1 MEALGIDIGGSGIK
15 GAPVDVGT
23 GELLAERHRIVTPD
37 PSTPKAVAR
46 VVAEISRHFDWSGPI
61 GCTFPA
67 VVKAGITY
75 TAANVDKG
83 WIGTDAAGLLGEATG
98 CEVTVL
104 NDADAA
110 GIAEMAIGAGKGETG
125 LVFVLTVGT
134 GLGTALFMGGI
145 LVPNTELGH
154 LEYDGNE
161 AEEQASDRARRR
173 EGRKWSQWTAPLDRC
188 LQVYEDLFWPDLFI
202 IGGGGSK
209 KFDKFVSGLKRRTPI
224 VAAQLMNEAGI
235 VGAAMAATGM
245 AGVRE

>member
-15 GAPVDVGT
+15 GAPVNVET

-37 PSTPKAVAR
+37 PSTPKAVAK

-134 GLGTALFMGGI
+134 GLGTALFIGGI

-154 LEYDGNE
+154 LQYDGKE

-173 EGRKWSQWTAPLDRC
+173 ARDR
-188 LQVYEDLFWPDLFI
+188 
-202 IGGGGSK
+202 G
-209 KFDKFVSGLKRRTPI
+209 
-224 VAAQLMNEAGI
+224 
-235 VGAAMAATGM
+235 
-245 AGVRE
+245 